1 MGCSGA
7 GCPAVLLGTICFA
20 AAGAACCAVSRSAKK
35 RSAASVEKAENSA
48 TFLLFILDSSQNE
61 SQPNHRCSQAF
72 LPATSSM
79 VVPDSL
85 SITTAALRPGAPVT
99 DPSGYVAA
107 SVC

>member
-7 GCPAVLLGTICFA
+7 GCSAGLLGTICFA
-20 AAGAACCAVSRSAKK
+20 PAGAACSAVSHSAKN

-48 TFLLFILDSSQNE
+48 TFLLFILDSSRNE
-61 SQPNHRCSQAF
+61 SQPNHLGSQAF

-79 VVPDSL
+79 VVPKSL

-99 DPSGYVAA
+99 EPPGCVVAP
-107 SVC
+107 V